1 MQAVGRIIA
10 ILPAQSGVS
19 ARSGNQWCAQTFVLE
34 TVEQYPKKI
43 PFEVFGADKIQQ
55 FNIQMNETLTIH
67 FDVDG
72 REWNGKWF
80 PKISCYNV
88 ERQVQQQPQ
97 QAPYPQ
103 QPPYAQ
109 PQQMGAQY
117 APYPPQQQQYV
128 APQQQAAAPAPQ
140 QVQGGGSDQL
150 PF

>member
-55 FNIQMNETLTIH
+55 FNIQMNEMLTIH
-67 FDVDG
+67 FDIDG

-88 ERQVQQQPQ
+88 ERQVQQQPP
-97 QAPYPQ
+97 QAAYPQ
-103 QPPYAQ
+103 QPPMQPQAQ
-109 PQQMGAQY
+109 PMQY

-128 APQQQAAAPAPQ
+128 APQQKAAAPAPQ
-140 QVQGGGSDQL
+140 QDQGGGSDQL